1 MGAAS
6 RTPNPAVTARQ
17 LGPRISEQP
26 SDFEFFQLVR
36 LMTRLQ
42 PDREPV
48 GRFADPAEETAR
60 FAAEPT
66 LSFPPTEVRSL
77 ELDADGPPRL
87 AVHFFGLIGA
97 LGVLPTQY
105 TEMVRERERNGDHAL
120 GEFLGLFHHRLLS
133 LFVRAWER
141 SRPGVG
147 FERGVEDP
155 FQRILI
161 SLVGLGTS
169 GLSGRQAISDQALV
183 YYAGLLSQAPRS
195 SSALEQIVSEYFDAD
210 CEVIPFAGAWRPI
223 ERPAQ
228 TRFEDRARDSEC
240 LGRGAVVG
248 DEVWD
253 QQSVIRLRLGPLPLR
268 QYLEFLPGRSAY
280 APLRSLVKF
289 FCGEDLDAEVQLVL
303 RREETPRAGLDTEAG
318 ASPQLGWVSWM
329 FAHPLDRDPDETVLR
344 LWESK
349 D

>member
-1 MGAAS
+1 MGAKS
-6 RTPNPAVTARQ
+6 GPSNPAVTARK
-17 LGPRISEQP
+17 LGPRISERP
-26 SDFEFFQLVR
+26 ADFEFFQLVR
-36 LMTRLQ
+36 LMTRLA
-42 PDREPV
+42 PERKPV

-60 FAAEPT
+60 FVAEPT
-66 LSFPPTEVRSL
+66 LSFPPTEVRSIDL
-77 ELDADGPPRL
+77 ETDGPPRL

-105 TEMVRERERNGDHAL
+105 TELIRERERNGDFAA
-120 GEFLGLFHHRLLS
+120 GEFFDLFHHRMLS

-141 SRPGVG
+141 SRPGIG
-147 FERGVEDP
+147 FERGTDDP
-155 FQRILI
+155 FQRIMM
-161 SLVGLGTS
+161 SLVGLGTP
-169 GLSGRQAISDQALV
+169 GLAGRQAIGDQALV
-183 YYAGLLSQAPRS
+183 YYAGLLSQMPRS
-195 SSALEQIVSEYFDAD
+195 SSALEQIVNEYFDAP

-223 ERPAQ
+223 EKEAQ
-228 TRFEDRARDSEC
+228 TRFRDRPRDSES

-253 QQSVIRLRLGPLPLR
+253 QQSVIRLRLGPLPLV

-280 APLRSLVKF
+280 APLRALVKF

-303 RREETPRAGLDTEAG
+303 KREETPRAGLDVEDG

-329 FAHPLDRDPDETVLR
+329 FAKPLSRDPDETVLR
-344 LWESK
+344 LWDAE

>member
-6 RTPNPAVTARQ
+6 RTPHPAVTARE
-17 LGPRISEQP
+17 LGPRISENP

-36 LMTRLQ
+36 LITRLA
-42 PDREPV
+42 PEAKPV
-48 GRFADPAEETAR
+48 GRFADPSAEAVR
-60 FAAEPT
+60 FGAEPT
-66 LSFPPTEVRSL
+66 LGFPPTEVRSL
-77 ELDADGPPRL
+77 ELGGEGPPRM

-105 TEMVRERERNGDHAL
+105 TELVRDRERNGDGAM
-120 GEFLGLFHHRLLS
+120 GDFLDLFQHRLLS

-147 FERGVEDP
+147 FERGGDHA
-155 FQRILI
+155 FHRILL
-161 SLVGLGTS
+161 SLVGLGTP
-169 GLSGRQAISDQALV
+169 GLKGRLAVSDQTLI
-183 YYAGLLSQAPRS
+183 YYAGLLSQMPRS
-195 SSALEQIVSEYFDAD
+195 SSALEQIISEYFDAA
-210 CEVIPFAGAWRPI
+210 CEVIPFAGAWRSI
-223 ERPAQ
+223 DKESQ
-228 TRFEDRARDSEC
+228 TRFRDRPGDSES

-268 QYLEFLPGRSAY
+268 QYVQFLPKQSAY
-280 APLRSLVKF
+280 LPLKALIKF

-303 RREETPRAGLDTEAG
+303 RREETPRAGLDVEDG

-329 FAHPLDRDPDETVLR
+329 FSKPLGRDPDETVLR
-344 LWESK
+344 LWDSEE
-349 D
+349 

>member
-6 RTPNPAVTARQ
+6 RPPNPAVTARQ
-17 LGPRISEQP
+17 LGPRISEHP

-36 LMTRLQ
+36 LMTRLA
-42 PDREPV
+42 PKSAPV
-48 GRFADPAEETAR
+48 GGFADPAKETVR
-60 FAAEPT
+60 FTAEPT

-77 ELDADGPPRL
+77 DFDADGPPRL

-105 TEMVRERERNGDHAL
+105 TELVRERERSGDNAL
-120 GEFLGLFHHRLLS
+120 GEFFDLFQHRMLS

-141 SRPGVG
+141 QRPGIG
-147 FERGVEDP
+147 FERGADEP
-155 FQRILI
+155 FQRILM
-161 SLVGLGTS
+161 SLIGLGTP
-169 GLSGRQAISDQALV
+169 GLAGRQAMSDQALV
-183 YYAGLLSQAPRS
+183 YYAGLLSQMPRS
-195 SSALEQIVSEYFDAD
+195 SSALEQIISEYFDSE

-223 ERPAQ
+223 DRDAQ
-228 TRFEDRARDSEC
+228 TRFRDRPGESES

-253 QQSVIRLRLGPLPLR
+253 QQSVIRLRLGPLPLV

-303 RREETPRAGLDTEAG
+303 KREETPRAGLDTEEG

-329 FAHPLDRDPDETVLR
+329 FAKPLDRDPDETVLR
-344 LWESK
+344 LWEAE